1 MRNWAVRQQAIDQ
14 DPSYHGE
21 PPLAELL
28 ADPVIKAVMSSDGVT
43 PQQIAGLMA
52 ALRIST

>member
-28 ADPVIKAVMSSDGVT
+28 ANPVIKAVMSSDSVT
-43 PQQIAGLMA
+43 PRQIAGLMA
-52 ALRIST
+52 ELRIST

>member
-1 MRNWAVRQQAIDQ
+1 MRNLAARQQAIDE
-14 DPSYHGE
+14 DSFDRGE

-28 ADPVIKAVMSSDGVT
+28 ADPVIKAVISSDGVT
-43 PQQIAGLMA
+43 PRQIAGLMT